1 MNKRQAKMRAEHR
14 CTACGKADERT
25 LSGKAYC
32 TVCAE
37 KNRLYMREHCR
48 AKKRSKNNM
57 QKISEIVRLATAE
70 GLTYGQYVAKHRY
83 DNKISDEKEIK

>member
-37 KNRLYMREHCR
+37 KNRLYMREHHR

-57 QKISEIVRLATAE
+57 QKISEIARLATAE
-70 GLTYGQYVAKHRY
+70 GLSYGQYVAKHR
-83 DNKISDEKEIK
+83 DDTL

>member
-37 KNRLYMREHCR
+37 KNRLYMREHHR

-70 GLTYGQYVAKHRY
+70 GLTYGQYVAKHR
-83 DNKISDEKEIK
+83 DDTLI

>member
-1 MNKRQAKMRAEHR
+1 MNKWQIKMKAEHR
-14 CTACGKADERT
+14 CLACGKADERT

-37 KNRLYMREHCR
+37 KNRLYMCEYHR
-48 AKKRSKNNM
+48 AKKRSKNAM

-70 GLTYGQYVAKHRY
+70 GLSYGQYVAKHR
-83 DNKISDEKEIK
+83 DDTLI

>member
-1 MNKRQAKMRAEHR
+1 MNKYQIKMKAEHK
-14 CTACGKADERT
+14 CIICGKVDERT

-37 KNRLYMREHCR
+37 KNRLYMREHCKT
-48 AKKRSKNNM
+48 KKRSKNAM

-70 GLTYGQYVAKHRY
+70 GLTYGQYVAKHR
-83 DNKISDEKEIK
+83 DDTF

>member
-1 MNKRQAKMRAEHR
+1 MNKWQAKMRAEHR

-25 LSGKAYC
+25 LAGKAYC
-32 TVCAE
+32 TICAE

-48 AKKRSKNNM
+48 AKKRSKKINNM

-70 GLTYGQYVAKHRY
+70 GLTYGQYVAKHR
-83 DNKISDEKEIK
+83 DDTL